1 MIYIDKIKISGF
13 FTNIEMLTKVRTYIV
28 CLLVAAFLPGCATT
42 GSLEEYN
49 DPFEKYNR
57 AVFKFNDGF
66 DKVLLKPV
74 ARGYRKV
81 LPSPVRRSVGNFFR
95 NLLEPT
101 TIIND
106 ILQGKFEQAVTDS
119 LRLLYNTSFG
129 LLGIFDVATAIG
141 IERHQEDFGQTF
153 AVWGFKPGP
162 YLMLPFLGPSNVRDG
177 IGLLPYYFATDPRFY
192 NSDSTVNLALIG
204 INAVDSRAQLLTG
217 SKLLELQLDPYAF
230 LRETYNQRRIDLI
243 FDGDP
248 PLEDF
253 Q

>member
-1 MIYIDKIKISGF
+1 
-13 FTNIEMLTKVRTYIV
+13 MLTKVRTYFV
-28 CLLVAAFLPGCATT
+28 CVFIAAFLSGCATT
-42 GSLEEYN
+42 GSIEEYN

-74 ARGYRKV
+74 AKGYRKI

-101 TIIND
+101 TIVND

-153 AVWGFKPGP
+153 AVWGLKPGP

-177 IGLLPYYFATDPRFY
+177 IGLLPYYFATDPRLY
-192 NSDSTVNLALIG
+192 NSDSTVNLALVG

>member
-1 MIYIDKIKISGF
+1 MFRARATVLLRACILFS
-13 FTNIEMLTKVRTYIV
+13 L
-28 CLLVAAFLPGCATT
+28 CLALLPGCATT
-42 GSLEEYN
+42 ASYEDYK

-57 AVFKFNDGF
+57 AVYKFNDGF
-66 DKVLLKPV
+66 DRALLKPI
-74 ARGYRKV
+74 AKGYRKII
-81 LPSPVRRSVGNFFR
+81 PGPVRRSVGNFFR

-129 LLGIFDVATAIG
+129 LLGFFDVATAIG

-162 YLMLPFLGPSNVRDG
+162 YLMLPFLGPTNFRDG
-177 IGLLPYYFATDPRFY
+177 IGLLPYYFVTDPRLY
-192 NSDSTVNLALIG
+192 NPETSVNLALIG
-204 INAVDSRAQLLTG
+204 LNAVDSRAQLLTG
-217 SKLLELQLDPYAF
+217 SKLLEMQLDPYAF
-230 LRETYNQRRIDLI
+230 LRETYYQRRIDLI
-243 FDGDP
+243 YDGDP

-253 Q
+253 E

>member
-1 MIYIDKIKISGF
+1 MVTRFRTRVFGRSVIVLLLSCGF
-13 FTNIEMLTKVRTYIV
+13 LS
-28 CLLVAAFLPGCATT
+28 GCATT
-42 GSLEEYN
+42 GSLDEYS

-57 AVFKFNDGF
+57 AVYKFNDGF
-66 DKVLLKPV
+66 DKALLKPV

-81 LPSPVRRSVGNFFR
+81 VPSPIRRSVGNFFR

-129 LLGIFDVATAIG
+129 LLGFFDVATAIG
-141 IERHQEDFGQTF
+141 IERHREDFGQTF
-153 AVWGFKPGP
+153 AVWGIKPGP
-162 YLMLPFLGPSNVRDG
+162 YLMLPFLGPTNFRDG
-177 IGLLPYYFATDPRFY
+177 IGLLPYYFVTDPRLY
-192 NSDSTVNLALIG
+192 NPDATVNLALIG

-217 SKLLELQLDPYAF
+217 SKLLDLQLDPYAF
-230 LRETYNQRRIDLI
+230 LRETYSQRRINLI
-243 FDGDP
+243 YDGDP

-253 Q
+253 E

>member
-1 MIYIDKIKISGF
+1 MISLRVLVVYAI
-13 FTNIEMLTKVRTYIV
+13 
-28 CLLVAAFLPGCATT
+28 CLGFLPGCATT
-42 GSLEEYN
+42 GSYEDYT
-49 DPFEKYNR
+49 DPYEKYNR
-57 AVFKFNDGF
+57 AVYKFNDGF
-66 DKVLLKPV
+66 DRALLKPI
-74 ARGYRKV
+74 AKGYRKII
-81 LPSPVRRSVGNFFR
+81 PAPVRRSVGNFFR

-129 LLGIFDVATAIG
+129 LLGFFDVATAIG

-162 YLMLPFLGPSNVRDG
+162 YIMLPFLGPTNIRDG
-177 IGLLPYYFATDPRFY
+177 IGLLPYYLVTDPRLY
-192 NSDSTVNLALIG
+192 NPETSVNLALIG

-243 FDGDP
+243 YDGDP

-253 Q
+253 E

>member
-1 MIYIDKIKISGF
+1 MFLLSPISARDGA
-13 FTNIEMLTKVRTYIV
+13 LLRTPV
-28 CLLVAAFLPGCATT
+28 LCLVAIALLSGCATT
-42 GSLEEYN
+42 GSLEEYR
-49 DPFEKYNR
+49 DPYEKYNR
-57 AVFKFNDGF
+57 AVYKFNDGF
-66 DKVLLKPV
+66 DKALLKPI
-74 ARGYRKV
+74 ATGYRKI
-81 LPSPVRRSVGNFFR
+81 LPHPVRRSVGNFFR

-129 LLGIFDVATAIG
+129 VFGLFDFATAIG
-141 IERHQEDFGQTF
+141 IERHREDFGQTF

-162 YLMLPFLGPSNVRDG
+162 YIMLPFLGPTNFRDG
-177 IGLLPYYFATDPRFY
+177 IGLLPYYFVTDPRLY
-192 NSDSTVNLALIG
+192 NPETNVNLALIA

-230 LRETYNQRRIDLI
+230 LRETYNQRRINLI
-243 FDGDP
+243 YDGDP

-253 Q
+253 E

>member
-1 MIYIDKIKISGF
+1 MLKLFGPSRAMRARF
-13 FTNIEMLTKVRTYIV
+13 FV
-28 CLLVAAFLPGCATT
+28 LLFVGLASGCATT
-42 GSLEEYN
+42 GSIDEYT
-49 DPFEKYNR
+49 DPYEKYNR
-57 AVFKFNDGF
+57 AVYKFNDGF
-66 DKVLLKPV
+66 DKVLLKPI
-74 ARGYRKV
+74 ATGYRKII
-81 LPSPVRRSVGNFFR
+81 PSPVRRSVGNFFR

-129 LLGIFDVATAIG
+129 ILGLFDVATAIG

-162 YLMLPFLGPSNVRDG
+162 YIMLPFLGPTNFRDG
-177 IGLLPYYFATDPRFY
+177 IGLLPYYLATDPRLY
-192 NSDSTVNLALIG
+192 NPETDVNLALIAV
-204 INAVDSRAQLLTG
+204 NAVDSRAQLLTG

-230 LRETYNQRRIDLI
+230 LRETYNQRRINLI
-243 FDGDP
+243 YDGDP

-253 Q
+253 E

>member
-1 MIYIDKIKISGF
+1 MTG
-13 FTNIEMLTKVRTYIV
+13 NWLVWRNLV
-28 CLLVAAFLPGCATT
+28 LLLVFSLLLPGCATT
-42 GSLEEYN
+42 GSLDEYS

-57 AVFKFNDGF
+57 AIYRFNDGF

-74 ARGYRKV
+74 AKGYRKV
-81 LPSPVRRSVGNFFR
+81 IPSPVRRSVGNFFR

-106 ILQGKFEQAVTDS
+106 ILQGKVEHAVTD
-119 LRLLYNTSFG
+119 LARLVFNTSFG
-129 LLGIFDVATAIG
+129 LLGIFDVATGMG

-162 YLMLPFLGPSNVRDG
+162 YFMLPFIGPTNFRDG
-177 IGLLPYYFATDPRFY
+177 LGLIPYYFATDPRLY
-192 NSDSTVNLALIG
+192 NPDATVNLALIG
-204 INAVDSRAQLLTG
+204 VNAVDSRAQLLTG
-217 SKLLELQLDPYAF
+217 SKLLDLQLDPYAF
-230 LRETYNQRRIDLI
+230 LRETYNQRRINLI

-253 Q
+253 E